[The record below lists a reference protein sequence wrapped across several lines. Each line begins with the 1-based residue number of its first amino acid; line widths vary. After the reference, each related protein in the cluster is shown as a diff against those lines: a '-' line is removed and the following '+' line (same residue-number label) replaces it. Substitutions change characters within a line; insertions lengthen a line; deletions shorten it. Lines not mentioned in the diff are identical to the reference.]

1 LPGLFG
7 DLSLAQPS
15 EVPQLQRLSLSFF
28 HARRTGTL
36 ISRVTNDV
44 EYLRNALAS
53 GVSTMG
59 KDALTLIGALSLALY
74 ASWRLTLLALLVI
87 PAAGLLLGRIGRSM
101 RRRSARTQEHMGEIT
116 AILQETITGARVV
129 RAFGTEEFEVS
140 KFQRANQA
148 FYRSFVRMRRIAL
161 AARPFSE
168 FSLVLV
174 AVAMLWFG
182 GREIF
187 VSHSLAPHQ
196 FVLFVTAW
204 AATSRENQTQEPVTV
219 PGPTVIRSEVVVAPR
234 PCKTSEEWLAR
245 YGPGDP
251 AWPRGWP
258 ARPGGGRA

>member
-1 LPGLFG
+1 PLVALERICLFILVVLFLKNLADYFQSYLVLLVEQAAIR
-7 DLSLAQPS
+7 DLRNDLHR
-15 EVPQLQRLSLSFF
+15 QLQRLSLSFF

-36 ISRVTNDV
+36 ISRVSNDV

-59 KDALTLIGALSLALY
+59 KDVLTLVGALSLALY

-187 VSHSLAPHQ
+187 VSH
-196 FVLFVTAW
+196 
-204 AATSRENQTQEPVTV
+204 
-219 PGPTVIRSEVVVAPR
+219 
-234 PCKTSEEWLAR
+234 
-245 YGPGDP
+245 
-251 AWPRGWP
+251 
-258 ARPGGGRA
+258 